1 MREADYFI
9 DDLVYRSVR
18 VQSRSAG
25 VLRPGQCLFN
35 TLCGLRRDLAH
46 KVAGTNVNRH
56 CKPNR
61 TSQWSFLTTV
71 GSTKFPNVSRSI
83 P

>member
-46 KVAGTNVNRH
+46 KVAGTNVDPFHADDR
-56 CKPNR
+56 
-61 TSQWSFLTTV
+61 
-71 GSTKFPNVSRSI
+71 I
-83 P
+83 PECLAWIRANYTQESL